1 MDNKIQCRKC
11 GGDHLTIKCGKESES
26 HNNMDKMV
34 NDVSRDNSGGKIK
47 TFSSAREY
55 NNTNKY
61 TKQIYH
67 SIYRVKL
74 SDLPNDITFDE
85 MTDLM
90 NDWGHIVKIKLVP
103 YGDTTSA
110 YIDFGYKEEA
120 DYFISAIDK
129 TPFDYRI
136 LSACV
141 VETTTK

>member
-11 GGDHLTIKCGKESES
+11 GGGHLTIKCGKESDS
-26 HNNMDKMV
+26 RNNIDKIV
-34 NDVSRDNSGGKIK
+34 NKVSYDNSGGEIK
-47 TFSSAREY
+47 TFSSSEHNQR
-55 NNTNKY
+55 NKY
-61 TKQIYH
+61 NKQIYH
-67 SIYRVKL
+67 TIYRVKL

-85 MTDLM
+85 MSDLM

-120 DYFISAIDK
+120 VYFISAIDM

-136 LSACV
+136 ISACLAN
-141 VETTTK
+141 T